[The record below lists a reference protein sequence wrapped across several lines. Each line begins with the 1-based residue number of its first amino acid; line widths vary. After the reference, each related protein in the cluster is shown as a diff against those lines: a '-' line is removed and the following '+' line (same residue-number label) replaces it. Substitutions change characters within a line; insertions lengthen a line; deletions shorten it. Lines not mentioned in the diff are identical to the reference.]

1 MQTSQVMVCPTS
13 DQWYPFQ
20 HMFDHCFCKVRC
32 LWCNEFNMVRNLTS
46 MRNELS
52 KDRTHHLE
60 ESNARI
66 RADSSNIRKLW
77 EKQYQC
83 IGRFDSSGH
92 YATVLII
99 VSGTL
104 TAATSVN
111 VKNALQI
118 GKACMAAYENKL
130 PQGFYNKISSY
141 VVTMDINMRAV
152 TTVDIEVVFNR
163 TLSIMSSEGF
173 DLHDLFSHE
182 LAPIPTSLFLY
193 NRPRRLQH
201 SSFFKIKT

>member
-1 MQTSQVMVCPTS
+1 MQ
-13 DQWYPFQ
+13 
-20 HMFDHCFCKVRC
+20 
-32 LWCNEFNMVRNLTS
+32 
-46 MRNELS
+46 NELS
-52 KDRTHHLE
+52 HHLE

-83 IGRFDSSGH
+83 VGRLDSSGH
-92 YATVLII
+92 YATVFII

-104 TAATSVN
+104 TAACVN

-118 GKACMAAYENKL
+118 GKACMEAYENKL

-141 VVTMDINMRAV
+141 VVTMDTPMKGINMRAV

-163 TLSIMSSEGF
+163 TLSIMSSEEF

-182 LAPIPTSLFLY
+182 LTLIQTSLFLDDGSMISA
-193 NRPRRLQH
+193 
-201 SSFFKIKT
+201 SSK